1 MTFSRGQP
9 FSTCVRT
16 DRLHLCRLLEAHDGA
31 VRLHC
36 IPGKR
41 AQTALRSTCA
51 MWEEI
56 FVTGALQDST
66 QQAGETQERK
76 GGRSGKEA
84 RRNPTLARRRAISAK
99 QYRQQSRTQQRDNGS
114 RTAQGR
120 NKHTHTPTW
129 GGGKERV
136 GLRGE
141 GRRMGRRKE
150 GGVPICVLQPWGQ

>member
-1 MTFSRGQP
+1 MMATMTFSRGQP

-120 NKHTHTPTW
+120 NKHTHTHPLEEAARREW
-129 GGGKERV
+129 G
-136 GLRGE
+136 
-141 GRRMGRRKE
+141 
-150 GGVPICVLQPWGQ
+150 